1 MMPTEQVYIE
11 NLKKHAAAANIRV
24 ESAIQADLS
33 HVLSKCDPLLQE
45 IVKYAVFSGGKRIRP
60 LLAILCSRLCGR
72 DDDDLYRLAAAF
84 EYLHVASLIH
94 DDIID
99 HAQQRRGKASL
110 VAEYGFSSAI
120 LAGDWLLSRSM
131 RLVGKLGG
139 QIGLTV
145 FCQATEG
152 MVDGEF
158 LQLRCVA
165 NPEAT
170 EKDYFRIIQC
180 KTGNLIS
187 STCEIGA
194 LYGGAS
200 DDERKALS
208 LFGDKIG
215 TAFQVVDDLL
225 DYQGKARETG
235 KAVGND
241 FVEGKITL
249 PFIRAYAQAD
259 APHRALLRQ
268 LITGDRHSPQA
279 YQQTH
284 KLIAS
289 HDGFASAEK
298 TAKALIE
305 DAEQSLQLFHQHP
318 DQESL
323 TVLQALGQYILQ
335 RKK

>member
-1 MMPTEQVYIE
+1 MPTEQEYIE
-11 NLKKHAAAANIRV
+11 TLKKHAAAANIRV

-33 HVLSKCDPLLQE
+33 RILSECDPLLRE
-45 IVKYAVFSGGKRIRP
+45 IVNYAVSSGGKRIRP

-72 DDDDLYRLAAAF
+72 DDDNLYRLAAAF

-110 VAEYGFSSAI
+110 VAKYGFSSAI
-120 LAGDWLLSRSM
+120 LTGDWLLSRSM
-131 RLVGKLGG
+131 RLVGELGG
-139 QIGLTV
+139 QRGLAV
-145 FCQATEG
+145 FCEATEG

-170 EKDYFRIIQC
+170 EEDYFRIIKC

-194 LYGGAS
+194 LYGGAT

-208 LFGDKIG
+208 LFGDNIG

-225 DYQGKARETG
+225 DYKGDAEETG

-259 APHRALLRQ
+259 ATHRVLLKQ

-284 KLIAS
+284 KLIAA
-289 HDGFASAEK
+289 HDGFTSAEK
-298 TAKALIE
+298 TAKARVK
-305 DAEQSLQLFHQHP
+305 DAQTTLQLFNHHA

-323 TVLQALGQYILQ
+323 TVLKALGQYILQ

>member
-1 MMPTEQVYIE
+1 MMPTEQEYIE
-11 NLKKHAAAANIRV
+11 NLKKHAAQANIMV
-24 ESAIQADLS
+24 ESALQADLT
-33 HVLSKCDPLLQE
+33 HVLSECDPLLQE
-45 IVKYAVFSGGKRIRP
+45 IVNYAVFSGGKRIRP

-110 VAEYGFSSAI
+110 VAKYGFSSAI
-120 LAGDWLLSRSM
+120 LTGDWLLSRSM
-131 RLVGKLGG
+131 RLVGQLGG
-139 QIGLTV
+139 QIGLAV

-170 EKDYFRIIQC
+170 EEEYFRIIKC
-180 KTGNLIS
+180 KTGNLIA

-194 LYGGAS
+194 IYGGAS

-225 DYQGKARETG
+225 DYKGNVEETG

-249 PFIRAYAQAD
+249 PFIRAYARAD
-259 APHRALLRQ
+259 AANRALLQQ

-279 YQQTH
+279 YQQAH
-284 KLIAS
+284 NLIAAYE
-289 HDGFASAEK
+289 GFASAET
-298 TAKALIE
+298 TAKSQVE
-305 DAEQSLQLFHQHP
+305 DAQKALHLFHHHA

>member
-1 MMPTEQVYIE
+1 MISTEQEYRE

-24 ESAIQADLS
+24 ESAIHADLS
-33 HVLSKCDPLLQE
+33 RVLNECDPLLQE
-45 IVKYAVFSGGKRIRP
+45 IINYAVFSGGKRIRP
-60 LLAILCSRLCGR
+60 LLAIICSRLCGR

-99 HAQQRRGKASL
+99 HAQQRRGRKSL
-110 VAEYGFSSAI
+110 VAKYGFPSAI
-120 LAGDWLLSRSM
+120 LTGDWLLSRSM
-131 RLVGKLGG
+131 RLVGELGG
-139 QIGLTV
+139 QLGLTV
-145 FCQATEG
+145 FCQATES

-170 EKDYFRIIQC
+170 EEDYFRIIKC
-180 KTGNLIS
+180 KTGNLIA

-194 LYGGAS
+194 IYGGAS
-200 DDERKALS
+200 DDEREALS

-225 DYQGKARETG
+225 DYKGNAQETG

-259 APHRALLRQ
+259 ASNQALLQQ
-268 LITGDRHSPQA
+268 LITGDRQSRQS

-284 KLIAS
+284 NLITT
-289 HDGFASAEK
+289 HEGFASAEK
-298 TAKALIE
+298 TAQALIE
-305 DAEQSLQLFHQHP
+305 DAKKALHLFHQHS